1 MMTRERSII
10 AVVEQSETVFGRVI
24 LLQKQKWVIIL
35 ALRRDLMSC
44 YQVLSLYLVLI
55 FILNK

>member
-1 MMTRERSII
+1 MTRERSII